1 MSYLIKANTF
11 QGLQI
16 SPSWGFKIMKV
27 KDAGPSGLAKF
38 FQLQKFSGLRYEP
51 AYDPHP
57 LKKLPKG
64 YSFLIFDQYFTTIST
79 KEPMDLAL
87 TIQIMT
93 SLKRDYKKLR

>member
-1 MSYLIKANTF
+1 MVK
-11 QGLQI
+11 GLYFLQSI
-16 SPSWGFKIMKV
+16 EERKKERKKKKKTPVF
-27 KDAGPSGLAKF
+27 AKTCKSM
-38 FQLQKFSGLRYEP
+38 KFSGLRYEP

-87 TIQIMT
+87 TI
-93 SLKRDYKKLR
+93 